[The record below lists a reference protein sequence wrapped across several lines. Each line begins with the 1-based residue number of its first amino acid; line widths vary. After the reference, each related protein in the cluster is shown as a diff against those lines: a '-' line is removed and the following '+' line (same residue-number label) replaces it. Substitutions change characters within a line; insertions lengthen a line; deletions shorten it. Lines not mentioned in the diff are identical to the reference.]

1 MEGRDC
7 GVRVDSVSPEHHGTG
22 GIPRAR
28 RGVALPLGR
37 ASRKESWPGANEAK
51 AEKLGVRSLKRQAA
65 AQGLQL
71 RHSDS
76 GYSLIDSARK
86 PVNDRNDM
94 TLAEVESW
102 LGRA

>member
-1 MEGRDC
+1 MSPLRRKED
-7 GVRVDSVSPEHHGTG
+7 GVPRSRTVLSPLPGGVSRE
-22 GIPRAR
+22 
-28 RGVALPLGR
+28 
-37 ASRKESWPGANEAK
+37 ESWPGANEAK
-51 AEKLGVRSLKRQAA
+51 AEKLGAKSLKRSAA

-76 GYSLIDSARK
+76 GYALINSARK
-86 PVNDRNDM
+86 PVNDRNNM

>member
-1 MEGRDC
+1 
-7 GVRVDSVSPEHHGTG
+7 VPPG
-22 GIPRAR
+22 G
-28 RGVALPLGR
+28 
-37 ASRKESWPGANEAK
+37 ASKEECWPGANEEK

-86 PVNDRNDM
+86 PVNDRNNM

-102 LGRA
+102 LGGA

>member
-1 MEGRDC
+1 MK
-7 GVRVDSVSPEHHGTG
+7 PEHHGNG

-28 RGVALPLGR
+28 RGITVPFGG
-37 ASRKESWPGANEAK
+37 ASREESWVGANEAK
-51 AEKLGVRSLKRQAA
+51 AEKLGVRRMKRQAA

-86 PVNDRNDM
+86 PVNDRNNM
-94 TLAEVESW
+94 SLAEVDSW

>member
-1 MEGRDC
+1 M
-7 GVRVDSVSPEHHGTG
+7 
-22 GIPRAR
+22 R
-28 RGVALPLGR
+28 RGISAPPGGP
-37 ASRKESWPGANEAK
+37 SREESWPGANEAK

-71 RHSDS
+71 RHSDY
-76 GYSLIDSARK
+76 GYALIDSARK
-86 PVNDRNDM
+86 PVDDRNDM

>member
-1 MEGRDC
+1 M
-7 GVRVDSVSPEHHGTG
+7 DSVKQEHHGNG
-22 GIPRAR
+22 GIPHAR
-28 RGVALPLGR
+28 RGVAVPPGGT
-37 ASRKESWPGANEAK
+37 SREERWPGANEAK
-51 AEKLGVRSLKRQAA
+51 AEKLGVRILKRQAA
-65 AQGLQL
+65 VQGLEL

-86 PVNDRNDM
+86 PVNGTNM

>member
-1 MEGRDC
+1 
-7 GVRVDSVSPEHHGTG
+7 VNPEHHGNG

-28 RGVALPLGR
+28 RGIAVPPGGV
-37 ASRKESWPGANEAK
+37 SREESWPGANEAK

-76 GYSLIDSARK
+76 GYALIDSARK
-86 PVNDRNDM
+86 PVNDRNNM

-102 LGRA
+102 LGGP

>member
-1 MEGRDC
+1 MSPVSRNED
-7 GVRVDSVSPEHHGTG
+7 GVPRTRAVLTPPPG
-22 GIPRAR
+22 G
-28 RGVALPLGR
+28 
-37 ASRKESWPGANEAK
+37 ASREERWTGANEAK

-86 PVNDRNDM
+86 PVDGNHM
-94 TLAEVESW
+94 TLAEVKSW
-102 LGRA
+102 LGRV

>member
-1 MEGRDC
+1 M
-7 GVRVDSVSPEHHGTG
+7 DSVKPEYHRNG

-28 RGVALPLGR
+28 RGVTVPPGG
-37 ASRKESWPGANEAK
+37 ASREERWPGANEAK
-51 AEKLGVRSLKRQAA
+51 AEKLGVRSLKREAA

-86 PVNDRNDM
+86 PVSGNNM
-94 TLAEVESW
+94 TLADVESW

>member
-1 MEGRDC
+1 MSRED
-7 GVRVDSVSPEHHGTG
+7 HGYG

-28 RGVALPLGR
+28 RAVSLPPGA
-37 ASRKESWPGANEAK
+37 ASREERWPGANEAK

-86 PVNDRNDM
+86 PVNDRNNM

-102 LGRA
+102 LRRA

>member
-1 MEGRDC
+1 
-7 GVRVDSVSPEHHGTG
+7 VDSVKPEHHGNG
-22 GIPRAR
+22 GIARAR
-28 RGVALPLGR
+28 RGVPVPLGG
-37 ASRKESWPGANEAK
+37 ASREETWLGANEAK

-76 GYSLIDSARK
+76 GYSLIDSMRK
-86 PVNDRNDM
+86 PVNGNSM
-94 TLAEVESW
+94 TLADVESW

>member
-1 MEGRDC
+1 
-7 GVRVDSVSPEHHGTG
+7 VDSVKAEHHADG

-28 RGVALPLGR
+28 RGVTVPPGG
-37 ASRKESWPGANEAK
+37 ASGEERWPGANEAK

-76 GYSLIDSARK
+76 GYTLVNSARK
-86 PVNDRNDM
+86 PVNDRNNM
-94 TLAEVESW
+94 TLAEVEAW

>member
-1 MEGRDC
+1 M
-7 GVRVDSVSPEHHGTG
+7 DSVSPEHHGNG

-28 RGVALPLGR
+28 RPVSVPPGG
-37 ASRKESWPGANEAK
+37 ASRDERWPGANEAK

-86 PVNDRNDM
+86 PVSGNHM

-102 LGRA
+102 LGRN